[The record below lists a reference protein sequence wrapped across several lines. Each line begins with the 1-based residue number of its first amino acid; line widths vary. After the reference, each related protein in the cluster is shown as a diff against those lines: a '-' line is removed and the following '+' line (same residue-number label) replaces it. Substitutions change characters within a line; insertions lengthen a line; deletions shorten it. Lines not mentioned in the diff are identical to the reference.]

1 MIDIG
6 GGGNVFLDGMFVC
19 PVKGN
24 VNLEFLQSAACDSLG
39 TEPTLAHPVH
49 LDKELLHLLDKHFQ

>member
-1 MIDIG
+1 M
-6 GGGNVFLDGMFVC
+6 FLDGMFVC